1 MFLADEGD
9 ALDDRGRAGGDYR
22 SIDGV
27 MAVILSVFLS
37 IIVEDS
43 DTPDTAHES
52 RRSARDA
59 EDMPAAVIGERKA
72 VGEPFRDFLGHVAGI
87 VQVSAD
93 EGVDVIREVIFLQLR
108 EFRGIVVLR
117 LLAASPDFHADAE
130 FIQFGAVGS
139 PEVIHS

>member
-1 MFLADEGD
+1 MPF
-9 ALDDRGRAGGDYR
+9 DDRGRAGGDYR

-117 LLAASPDFHADAE
+117 PLPLAQTSMRMQNSS
-130 FIQFGAVGS
+130 QFGAVGS